1 MVEEKENMEPVY
13 MVSRPCISRDAIK
26 YFAMLTM
33 FINHVANAFVPPE
46 SVWFEVMVDIGYF
59 TAVTMCFFLV
69 EGYQYTHSRKNYAL
83 RLLIFALISQVP
95 YVMALQFGMLNMLFT
110 LFFCF
115 LILHVRHRISNGFVR
130 NLLVVLLVLVTLFC
144 DWSLLAA
151 IYTILFDRAAGNRKK
166 QAAAFGFAAVL
177 FALFN
182 WLSYVMQMAPFP
194 ALGHALASCLGIV
207 ISGIVILCFYNGK
220 KGKRSGR
227 FSKWFFY
234 VFYPAHLLVLGLIR
248 LGLGM

>member
-1 MVEEKENMEPVY
+1 MLKEKETAAAVKA
-13 MVSRPCISRDAIK
+13 SRPGISRDVIK
-26 YFAMLTM
+26 YFAILTM
-33 FINHVANAFVPPE
+33 LINHVANALVPPE
-46 SVWFEVMVDIGYF
+46 SVWFEVMLDIGYF

-69 EGYQYTHSRKNYAL
+69 EGYRYTHSRKNYAL

-130 NLLVVLLVLVTLFC
+130 NLLVVLLVFVTLFC
-144 DWSLLAA
+144 DWSLLAG
-151 IYTILFDRAAGNRKK
+151 IYTILFDRAAGDRRK
-166 QAAAFGFAAVL
+166 QAASFGIAALL
-177 FALFN
+177 FGLLNWMSYALE
-182 WLSYVMQMAPFP
+182 MAPLP

-207 ISGIVILCFYNGK
+207 VSGIVILCFYNGK
-220 KGKRSGR
+220 KGKKSGR

-234 VFYPAHLLVLGLIR
+234 VFYPAHLFVLWMIR
-248 LGLGM
+248 LAAGL

>member
-1 MVEEKENMEPVY
+1 MGKRRELTAFQIKGF
-13 MVSRPCISRDAIK
+13 AIA
-26 YFAMLTM
+26 AMLLDH
-33 FINHVANAFVPPE
+33 IARLFVP
-46 SVWFEVMVDIGYF
+46 SQSAIGF
-59 TAVTMCFFLV
+59 LMHLLGRTTAPIMCFFLV

-234 VFYPAHLLVLGLIR
+234 VFYPAHLLVLGLIQ

>member
-1 MVEEKENMEPVY
+1 MENKEKAMVVRQNPG
-13 MVSRPCISRDAIK
+13 ISRDAIK
-26 YFAMLTM
+26 YIAMLTM
-33 FINHVANAFVPPE
+33 FINHAANALVPAE
-46 SVWFEVMVDIGYF
+46 SPWFEVLTDIGYF

-151 IYTILFDRAAGNRKK
+151 IYTILFDRAAGDKRK
-166 QAAAFGFAAVL
+166 QAVSFGIAALLFGL
-177 FALFN
+177 LNWMSYAL
-182 WLSYVMQMAPFP
+182 QMAPLP
-194 ALGHALASCLGIV
+194 ALGHALASCLGIAA
-207 ISGIVILCFYNGK
+207 SGIVILRFYNGK

-234 VFYPAHLLVLGLIR
+234 AFYPAHLFVLWLVR
-248 LGLGM
+248 LGLGI